1 VGRGTLERL
10 RAVSLELY
18 RHAAEYALSRG
29 IIIAD
34 TNFDSTCTRRG
45 DLILIDKSITRE
57 SLRFWPADGYAPGR
71 APPGFDNR
79 YVRDYLEAIGWDK
92 RPPASPL
99 PEQAIAETARKYRR
113 ALACIAPEGGSDGTG
128 HAGACNA

>member
-1 VGRGTLERL
+1 VKRNGWNSRSSSCPTKAPVRTHDEKICFGQAAASVGRGTLERL

-45 DLILIDKSITRE
+45 T
-57 SLRFWPADGYAPGR
+57 
-71 APPGFDNR
+71 
-79 YVRDYLEAIGWDK
+79 
-92 RPPASPL
+92 
-99 PEQAIAETARKYRR
+99 
-113 ALACIAPEGGSDGTG
+113 
-128 HAGACNA
+128 